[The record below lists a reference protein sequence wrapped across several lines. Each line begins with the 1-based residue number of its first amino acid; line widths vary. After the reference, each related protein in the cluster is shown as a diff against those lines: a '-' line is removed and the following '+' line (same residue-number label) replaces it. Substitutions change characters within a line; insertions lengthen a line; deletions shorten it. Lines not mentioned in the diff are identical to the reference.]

1 MTELEEASTA
11 RLVMKKRD
19 PRRRVRDEADIGL
32 GGIDPG
38 GRRGCGLAHEFDDV
52 LRSVSRERDG
62 VTCDGNGVR
71 RRGERMDVLNAM
83 RCLQMKLMHLDNGSV
98 RGSRKPLRFRKR
110 GPIGSNC
117 HS

>member
-11 RLVMKKRD
+11 RLAMKKWD
-19 PRRRVRDEADIGL
+19 ARRRVQDEADIAL
-32 GGIDPG
+32 GGIDRG
-38 GRRGCGLAHEFDDV
+38 G
-52 LRSVSRERDG
+52 
-62 VTCDGNGVR
+62 
-71 RRGERMDVLNAM
+71 
-83 RCLQMKLMHLDNGSV
+83 CLQMKLMHLDNGSV